1 MDAIVDGVSS
11 AFATSL
17 ATPRVSAR
25 KRFKIV
31 RETGFVENQ
40 WHDARDI
47 LRTVRDATA
56 NRAWDEGLLPRLPL
70 CHTYLAASGSSSSS
84 SSSSNSVDGTDAQQR
99 RLNSF
104 GKLVKFVMMGN
115 VTENAG
121 PANATK
127 TSIQSKICRLDRRVD
142 RSVRCTAAGP
152 RRRGQDHVKR
162 TLTSL
167 SKEVGYVSSLTPT
180 RMTSAPRNTK
190 MSCHCASSPS
200 QLSEISGNCVRV
212 CCWHHVQ

>member
-1 MDAIVDGVSS
+1 MSKELKDNKV
-11 AFATSL
+11 
-17 ATPRVSAR
+17 
-25 KRFKIV
+25 
-31 RETGFVENQ
+31 
-40 WHDARDI
+40 
-47 LRTVRDATA
+47 
-56 NRAWDEGLLPRLPL
+56 WDEGLLPRLPL
-70 CHTYLAASGSSSSS
+70 CHTYLAASGSFST
-84 SSSSNSVDGTDAQQR
+84 SVDGTDAQQR

-104 GKLVKFVMMGN
+104 GKLGKFVMMGN

-152 RRRGQDHVKR
+152 RQRGQDHVKR

-200 QLSEISGNCVRV
+200 QLSDVSGNCVHVR
-212 CCWHHVQ
+212 CWHYIQ